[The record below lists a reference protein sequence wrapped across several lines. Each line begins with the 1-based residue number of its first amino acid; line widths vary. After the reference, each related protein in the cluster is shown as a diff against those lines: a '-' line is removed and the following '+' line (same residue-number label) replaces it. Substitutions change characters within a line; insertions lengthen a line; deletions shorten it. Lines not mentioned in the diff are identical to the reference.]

1 MKKKVLLSM
10 ALLSAVVTIGG
21 TPLTSYA
28 AGTKTVQSKRVTVYR
43 GHGIESLCQTLKL
56 LGITIKDSCPD
67 VEIPDEDTTTPE
79 IPGTE
84 VPEKPNP
91 PIADTSGTET
101 PDTEIP
107 DTSVTEKP
115 NPPAAE
121 TPDTQEP
128 EETPDT
134 GILSYA
140 EQVVKLVNEERAKAG
155 LPALEVKDDV
165 AAAANVRAREI
176 KQVFSHTRPDGS
188 NFSSALK
195 EQNVSYRGAGENIA
209 WGQKTP
215 EQVMN
220 GWMNSSGHRANI
232 LNKNYK
238 NIGVGYYQ
246 DERGTNYWVQLF
258 TY

>member
-10 ALLSAVVTIGG
+10 ALLSAVVAIGG

-28 AGTKTVQSKRVTVYR
+28 AEAKTAQKKSFTVYR
-43 GHGIESLCQTLKL
+43 GQGIESLCQTLKL
-56 LGITIKDSCPD
+56 LGIKIENFCPD
-67 VEIPDEDTTTPE
+67 EEVPDEDTTTPDL
-79 IPGTE
+79 PGTE
-84 VPEKPNP
+84 TPEKPNP
-91 PIADTSGTET
+91 PVVET
-101 PDTEIP
+101 PDTEVPAPENP
-107 DTSVTEKP
+107 DTSAPEKP

-128 EETPDT
+128 EETPDAGT
-134 GILSYA
+134 LSYA
-140 EQVVKLVNEERAKAG
+140 EQVVKLVNAERAKAG
-155 LPALEVKDDV
+155 LPALEVKADIT
-165 AAAANVRAREI
+165 AAANVRAKEI

-188 NFSSALK
+188 NFSSVLK

-246 DERGTNYWVQLF
+246 DEKGTNYWVQLF